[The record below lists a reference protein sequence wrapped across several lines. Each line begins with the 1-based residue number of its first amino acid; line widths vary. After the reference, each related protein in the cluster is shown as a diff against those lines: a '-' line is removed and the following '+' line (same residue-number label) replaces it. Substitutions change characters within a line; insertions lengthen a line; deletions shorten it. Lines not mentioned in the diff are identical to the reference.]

1 MLNQFLK
8 LIKTWTRRIIALF
21 LKAEREK
28 ERERER
34 MERGRKRKKEKEQK
48 LINNR

>member
-1 MLNQFLK
+1 MATK
-8 LIKTWTRRIIALF
+8 

-34 MERGRKRKKEKEQK
+34 ERERETAYANGFSPISPFIPSDHLGLSRRCATH
-48 LINNR
+48 I